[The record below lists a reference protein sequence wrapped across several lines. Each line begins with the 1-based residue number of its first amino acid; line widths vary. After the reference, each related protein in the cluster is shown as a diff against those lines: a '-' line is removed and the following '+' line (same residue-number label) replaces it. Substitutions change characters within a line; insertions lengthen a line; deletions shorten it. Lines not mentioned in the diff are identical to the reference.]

1 MNEKEIGS
9 LLPGIVKIARQAGER
24 ILAVYETD
32 FEVQTKAD
40 TSPLTAA
47 DLAAHDTI
55 LAGLKKLTPGW
66 PILSEESAA
75 MDFATRSGWL
85 RYWLVDPLDGT
96 KEFVNRNDE
105 FTVNIALIDDH
116 RPVLGVVHVPVSGRD
131 YYACRESGAW
141 RQDPGEEPVSIQASP
156 SCGRPIRV
164 VGSKSHRG
172 SSLDAFL
179 ERLGDYELVPMGS
192 SLKICLVAD
201 GSADIYPRLG
211 PTSEWD
217 TAAAQAVVEFAG
229 GQMTDIDGE
238 AIRYNQKADL
248 LNPNFLVF
256 GYSSVDWPRLLS

>member
-32 FEVQTKAD
+32 FDVQTKAD

-75 MDFATRSGWL
+75 MDFATRSGWS

-105 FTVNIALIDDH
+105 FTVNIAIIDDH
-116 RPVLGVVHVPVSGRD
+116 RQVLGVVHVPVNGRVYD
-131 YYACRESGAW
+131 ACA
-141 RQDPGEEPVSIQASP
+141 
-156 SCGRPIRV
+156 
-164 VGSKSHRG
+164 
-172 SSLDAFL
+172 
-179 ERLGDYELVPMGS
+179 
-192 SLKICLVAD
+192 
-201 GSADIYPRLG
+201 
-211 PTSEWD
+211 
-217 TAAAQAVVEFAG
+217 
-229 GQMTDIDGE
+229 
-238 AIRYNQKADL
+238 
-248 LNPNFLVF
+248 
-256 GYSSVDWPRLLS
+256 